1 MTYYTGS
8 VPVEDLHRWKP
19 EATQRLLGYTIGI
32 SDEEWHKPS
41 PLPGW
46 SRAHLATHLARNADH
61 LRIIAEAVEAGSEQP
76 VAPSRA
82 ERLAELEHGADR
94 GGLELQIDLDTSA
107 GALQKTIERLTQW
120 DAKVRLRGRDWPLAV
135 IPLARLHEVCIH
147 HIDLD
152 CEFGPD
158 AVDPSASAWLLRW
171 VLDLLADADL
181 PSLRI
186 EADSLVAELGRGGE
200 LRTVSGSDARLWAWL
215 SGRLPADG
223 VAGAERLQPPL
234 LA

>member
-1 MTYYTGS
+1 MTQYTGS

-32 SDEEWHKPS
+32 SDEEWHEPS

-46 SRAHLATHLARNADH
+46 SRAHLATHLARNAEH
-61 LRIIAEAVEAGSEQP
+61 LRLIAEAVDAGLPQP
-76 VAPSRA
+76 IAPSRA
-82 ERLAELEHGADR
+82 ERLAELERGADR
-94 GGLELQIDLDTSA
+94 GGLELQIDLDTTA
-107 GALQKTIERLTQW
+107 GALQKTIERLTHW
-120 DAKVRLRGRDWPLAV
+120 DAPVRLRGKDWPLAV

-158 AVDPSASAWLLRW
+158 AVDPSAAAWLLRW

-181 PSLRI
+181 PSLRL
-186 EADSLVAELGRGGE
+186 EADSLVAELGRGGDV
-200 LRTVSGSDARLWAWL
+200 RTVSGSDARLWAWL
-215 SGRLPADG
+215 SGRLPASD
-223 VAGAERLQPPL
+223 VAGAEGLQPPL
-234 LA
+234 LS

>member
-1 MTYYTGS
+1 MTQYTGS

-61 LRIIAEAVEAGSEQP
+61 LRIIATAVDAGLEQP

-82 ERLAELEHGADR
+82 ERLAELERGADR

-107 GALQKTIERLTQW
+107 GALQQTIERLTRW
-120 DAKVRLRGRDWPLAV
+120 DAKVRLRGKEWPLGV

-158 AVDPSASAWLLRW
+158 AVDPAAAAWLLRW
-171 VLDLLADADL
+171 VLDLLADAEL

-223 VAGAERLQPPL
+223 VAGAKGLQPPL

>member
-1 MTYYTGS
+1 MTHHTGS

-32 SDEEWHKPS
+32 SDEEWHRPS

-61 LRIIAEAVEAGSEQP
+61 LRLIADAVEAGREQP
-76 VAPSRA
+76 IAPSRA
-82 ERLAELEHGADR
+82 ERLAELERGADR

-107 GALQKTIERLTQW
+107 GALQQTIERLTHW
-120 DAKVRLRGRDWPLAV
+120 DARVRLRGQDWPLAV

-158 AVDPSASAWLLRW
+158 AVDPAAAAWLLRW

-186 EADSLVAELGRGGE
+186 EADSLVAELGRGGA

-223 VAGAERLQPPL
+223 VSGAEGLQPHL

>member
-1 MTYYTGS
+1 MTHYTGS

-32 SDEEWHKPS
+32 SDEEWHQPS

-46 SRAHLATHLARNADH
+46 SRAHLATHLARNAEH
-61 LRIIAEAVEAGSEQP
+61 LRLIAEAVDAGLPQP

-82 ERLAELEHGADR
+82 ERLAELERGADR
-94 GGLELQIDLDTSA
+94 GGMELQIDLDTSA
-107 GALQKTIERLTQW
+107 GALQQAIERITHW
-120 DAKVRLRGRDWPLAV
+120 DAVVRLRGRDWPLAAV
-135 IPLARLHEVCIH
+135 PLARLHEVCVH

-158 AVDPSASAWLLRW
+158 DIDPAAAAWLLRW

-181 PSLRI
+181 PALRI
-186 EADSLVAELGRGGE
+186 EADSLVAELGTGPDV
-200 LRTVSGSDARLWAWL
+200 RTVTGSDARLWAWL
-215 SGRLPADG
+215 SGRLPASG
-223 VAGAERLQPPL
+223 VAGADGLQPSL
-234 LA
+234 LS

>member
-32 SDEEWHKPS
+32 SDEEWHQPS

-46 SRAHLATHLARNADH
+46 SRAHLATHLARNAEH
-61 LRIIAEAVEAGSEQP
+61 LRLIAEAVDAGLPQP

-82 ERLAELEHGADR
+82 ERLAELERGADR
-94 GGLELQIDLDTSA
+94 GGMELQIDLDTSA
-107 GALQKTIERLTQW
+107 GALQQAIERITHW
-120 DAKVRLRGRDWPLAV
+120 DAVVRLRGRDWPLAAV
-135 IPLARLHEVCIH
+135 PLARLHEVCVH

-158 AVDPSASAWLLRW
+158 DIDPAAAAWLLRW

-181 PSLRI
+181 PALRI
-186 EADSLVAELGRGGE
+186 EADSLVAELGTGPDV
-200 LRTVSGSDARLWAWL
+200 RTVTGSDARLWAWL
-215 SGRLPADG
+215 SGRLPASG
-223 VAGAERLQPPL
+223 VAGADGLQPSL
-234 LA
+234 LS

>member
-1 MTYYTGS
+1 MTQYTGS
-8 VPVEDLHRWKP
+8 VPVEDVHRWKA

-32 SDEEWHKPS
+32 SDEQWHQPS

-61 LRIIAEAVEAGSEQP
+61 LRLIAEAVDAGLPQP

-82 ERLAELEHGADR
+82 VRRAELEGGADR
-94 GGLELQIDLDTSA
+94 GGMELQIDLDTSA
-107 GALQKTIERLTQW
+107 GALQQTIERLTHW
-120 DAKVRLRGRDWPLAV
+120 DALVRLRGQDWPLTV
-135 IPLARLHEVCIH
+135 IPLVRLHEVCIH

-158 AVDPSASAWLLRW
+158 AIDPAAAAWLLRW

-181 PSLRI
+181 PALRV
-186 EADSLVAELGRGGE
+186 EGDSLIAELGKGGDV
-200 LRTVSGSDARLWAWL
+200 RTVVASDARLWAWL
-215 SGRLPADG
+215 AGRLPASG
-223 VAGAERLQPPL
+223 VAGAEGLQPSL
-234 LA
+234 LS

>member
-1 MTYYTGS
+1 MTHYTGS
-8 VPVEDLHRWKP
+8 GPVEDLHRWKP

-61 LRIIAEAVEAGSEQP
+61 LSIIAAAVDAGREQP

-82 ERLAELEHGADR
+82 ERLAELERGADR

-107 GALQKTIERLTQW
+107 GALQQTIERLTRW
-120 DAKVRLRGRDWPLAV
+120 DAKVRLRGKEWPLGV

-158 AVDPSASAWLLRW
+158 AVDPAAAAWLLRW
-171 VLDLLADADL
+171 VLDLLADAEL

-186 EADSLVAELGRGGE
+186 EADSLVAELGTGGE

-223 VAGAERLQPPL
+223 VAGAEGLQPPL

>member
-1 MTYYTGS
+1 MTQYTGS

-32 SDEEWHKPS
+32 SDEDWHKPS

-61 LRIIAEAVEAGSEQP
+61 LRLIAEAVEAGREQP

-82 ERLAELEHGADR
+82 ERFAELERGADR
-94 GGLELQIDLDTSA
+94 GGLELQIDLDTTA
-107 GALQKTIERLTQW
+107 GALQQTIERLTHW
-120 DAKVRLRGRDWPLAV
+120 EAKVRLRGKDWPLAV

-158 AVDPSASAWLLRW
+158 AVDPAAAAWLLRW

-186 EADSLVAELGRGGE
+186 EADSLVADLGRGGE

-215 SGRLPADG
+215 SGRLAADG
-223 VAGAERLQPPL
+223 VAGAEGLQPPL

>member
-1 MTYYTGS
+1 
-8 VPVEDLHRWKP
+8 
-19 EATQRLLGYTIGI
+19 
-32 SDEEWHKPS
+32 
-41 PLPGW
+41 LPGW

-61 LRIIAEAVEAGSEQP
+61 LRLIAEAVEAGRPQP
-76 VAPSRA
+76 VPPSRA
-82 ERLAELEHGADR
+82 ERLAELERGADR
-94 GGLELQIDLDTSA
+94 GGLELQIDLDTAA
-107 GALQKTIERLTQW
+107 GALQQSIERLTHW
-120 DAKVRLRGRDWPLAV
+120 ESTVRLRGKDWPLAV

-158 AVDPSASAWLLRW
+158 SVDPAAAAWLLRW
-171 VLDLLADADL
+171 VLDLLADAEL
-181 PSLRI
+181 PTLRI

-223 VAGAERLQPPL
+223 VAGAGGLQPPL

>member
-1 MTYYTGS
+1 
-8 VPVEDLHRWKP
+8 VEDLHRWKAD
-19 EATQRLLGYTIGI
+19 ATQRLLGYTIGI

-61 LRIIAEAVEAGSEQP
+61 LRVIAEAVDAGRELP
-76 VAPSRA
+76 LAPSRA
-82 ERLAELEHGADR
+82 ERLAELERGADR

-107 GALQKTIERLTQW
+107 GALQKTIERLTHW
-120 DAKVRLRGRDWPLAV
+120 EAKVRLRGQDWPLAV
-135 IPLARLHEVCIH
+135 VPLVRLHEVCIH

-158 AVDPSASAWLLRW
+158 AVDPASAAWLLRW

-186 EADSLVAELGRGGE
+186 EADSLVAEIGRGGE

-223 VAGAERLQPPL
+223 VAGAEGLQPPL

>member
-1 MTYYTGS
+1 MTHYTGS

-32 SDEEWHKPS
+32 SDEEWHEPS

-46 SRAHLATHLARNADH
+46 SRAHLATHLARNAEH
-61 LRIIAEAVEAGSEQP
+61 LRLIAEAVDAGRPQP
-76 VAPSRA
+76 VAPSRE
-82 ERLAELEHGADR
+82 ERLAELERGADR
-94 GGLELQIDLDTSA
+94 GGMELQIDLDTSA
-107 GALQKTIERLTQW
+107 GALQQAIERITHW
-120 DAKVRLRGRDWPLAV
+120 DAVVRLRGRDWPLAAV
-135 IPLARLHEVCIH
+135 PLARLHEVCVH

-158 AVDPSASAWLLRW
+158 DIDPSAAAWLLRW

-181 PSLRI
+181 PALRI
-186 EADSLVAELGRGGE
+186 EADSLVAELGSGPE
-200 LRTVSGSDARLWAWL
+200 VRTVTGSDARLWAWL
-215 SGRLPADG
+215 SGRLPASG
-223 VAGAERLQPPL
+223 VAGADGLQLSL